1 MAQKQ
6 TETKIKLMEIEFA
19 NAMKQIIKN
28 AGSQKN
34 LAEQTGM
41 HQSNISGYLNGSF
54 IFSNLTI
61 GTLIKLFPELQ
72 IKYFDSINEAS
83 NDTQEIFDMLEQRLI
98 TMFHRLNSEEKIRCF
113 EIVARSFGEKYNL

>member
-1 MAQKQ
+1 MVKNDI
-6 TETKIKLMEIEFA
+6 ENKIKLMEIEFE
-19 NAMKQIIKN
+19 NAMKQIIQE

-54 IFSNLTI
+54 VFSNLTI

-72 IKYFDSINEAS
+72 IKYFNSINEDS
-83 NDTQEIFDMLEQRLI
+83 NNTQEIFDMLEQRLI